1 MYFPSVERVQNFPF
15 FAQYLTTAFK
25 AKFPHSPTLHYAS
38 TYVSPTRCACI
49 IKYGA
54 VQKFFRD
61 SALLLDN
68 FIMQSQFFISE
79 FRNGIILG
87 PGKLSTFR
95 DSICDRF
102 TKFHFGLSSAVSLSF
117 TYVALS
123 KDRFLP

>member
-1 MYFPSVERVQNFPF
+1 M
-15 FAQYLTTAFK
+15 
-25 AKFPHSPTLHYAS
+25 
-38 TYVSPTRCACI
+38 
-49 IKYGA
+49 
-54 VQKFFRD
+54 QKFFRD
-61 SALLLDN
+61 SAFLLDN

-123 KDRFLP
+123 KQNYLQPRLNFLHSYEYQPYRRAQSLSHRPILILDVIFSFKYQLEKHTPSHAT

>member
-1 MYFPSVERVQNFPF
+1 M
-15 FAQYLTTAFK
+15 
-25 AKFPHSPTLHYAS
+25 
-38 TYVSPTRCACI
+38 
-49 IKYGA
+49 A